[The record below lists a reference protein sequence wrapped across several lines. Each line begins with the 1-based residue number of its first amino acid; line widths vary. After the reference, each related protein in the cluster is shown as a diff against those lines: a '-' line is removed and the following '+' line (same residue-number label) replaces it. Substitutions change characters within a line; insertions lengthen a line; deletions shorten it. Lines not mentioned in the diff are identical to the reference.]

1 MTKIEQLEQEV
12 KKLSRA
18 DLATFREWFQEYD
31 ADVWDRQI
39 EEDVRAGKH
48 NRLAD
53 EAQAAHKAG
62 QTKEL

>member
-1 MTKIEQLEQEV
+1 MPTIEQLKQTV

-18 DLATFREWFQEYD
+18 DLATFRKWFREYD

-48 NRLAD
+48 DRLAD
-53 EAQAAHKAG
+53 EAQTAHKAG

>member
-1 MTKIEQLEQEV
+1 MPIIEQLKQTV

-18 DLATFREWFQEYD
+18 DLATFREWFREYD

-48 NRLAD
+48 ERLAD

-62 QTKEL
+62 QTKKL